1 MSAVLRPDIGQLDPH
16 SLCYAIYSQLYHNFF
31 NAQDKK
37 SNDNPY
43 GIEEGDDTSIRLRNT
58 AYGFAEAI
66 AGAVV
71 GEDSEGG
78 EGGILLGYLKKTGGD
93 MTGLLRANYGFE
105 AGMGNV
111 RLLETYQEIA
121 EDGVT
126 PRYGIQAF
134 GDIRVGGSNLYIGG
148 KQLLRY
154 AVADGVA
161 YLENPLL
168 SFGSST
174 LLSQG
179 EMILGENKAKGVV
192 ICGEGIRIKDQE
204 VYYGGNAN
212 LPTVHWS
219 MNDAR
224 VDGALRVKGA
234 TTLSDKLTVL
244 YGVELGEGGKPIL
257 TVARGEALLD
267 GYLTISANYGVKI
280 GSIPVLIRLNETD
293 VALSC
298 DYGNLHLGSES
309 TQQIRLF
316 AGLTDIDG
324 DNILITKYGGAYFPD
339 SLRVAHNYGADLLST
354 YRMSDAD
361 EGIILQKKLRFGFT
375 DGVSLCGNRTALIF
389 GKQANQAMIG
399 FRKSTSVYQ
408 LPESG
413 SLSLYVDTNSDF
425 VIFDKPIESRAH
437 LGIDG
442 SFTRLTDKHL
452 YFSNEHYLMSATDG
466 VKHFGN
472 AYFVD
477 SLGSER
483 FSSGF
488 AGYGWSILKNLTTGN
503 ISATFDEL
511 TIRKKMR
518 IYELEVQKNTAT
530 NGALWVSD
538 SCSGDAVEKL
548 L

>member
-1 MSAVLRPDIGQLDPH
+1 MSAVLLPDIGQLDPN

-37 SNDNPY
+37 TPENPY

-66 AGAVV
+66 SGAVA
-71 GEDSEGG
+71 GEGG
-78 EGGILLGYLKKTGGD
+78 SSEGGILLGYLKKTGGD
-93 MTGLLRANYGFE
+93 MTGMLRANYGFE

-126 PRYGIQAF
+126 PIYGLQVF
-134 GDIRVGGSNLYIGG
+134 GDIHIGGNNLYIGG

-154 AVADGVA
+154 SVADGIA

-168 SFGSST
+168 SFGTST
-174 LLSQG
+174 LTSLG
-179 EMILGENKAKGVV
+179 EMVFGESKATGIVLS
-192 ICGEGIRIKDQE
+192 GEGIRIKDKE
-204 VYYGGNAN
+204 VYHAGNAN

-219 MNDAR
+219 MNDAS
-224 VDGALRVKGA
+224 VDGRLKVKGV
-234 TTLSDKLTVL
+234 TTLSDKLSAL
-244 YGVELGEGGKPIL
+244 YGVELGEGGKTIL
-257 TVARGEALLD
+257 TVTTSEALLD
-267 GYLTISANYGVKI
+267 GYLNISANYGVKI
-280 GSIPVLIRLNETD
+280 GSTPVLIRVNKMD

-298 DYGNLHLGSES
+298 DYGNLHLGSEH
-309 TQQIRLF
+309 TQKIKLF
-316 AGLTDIDG
+316 AGLWDMDG
-324 DNILITKYGGAYFPD
+324 DNMLITKYGGAYFPD

-354 YRMSDAD
+354 YRVNDAD
-361 EGIILQKKLRFGFT
+361 EGIILHKRLRFGFAN
-375 DGVSLCGNRTALIF
+375 GVSLSGNRTELIF
-389 GKQANQAMIG
+389 GKQANQAMMG
-399 FRKSTSVYQ
+399 FRESTSVYQ

-413 SLSLYVDTNSDF
+413 SISLYINTNGDF
-425 VIFDKPIESRAH
+425 ITFDKPIESKKH
-437 LGIDG
+437 VGIDG

-452 YFSNEHYLMSATDG
+452 YFSSEHYLMSATDG

-472 AYFVD
+472 AYFID

-488 AGYGWSILKNLTTGN
+488 AGYGWAILKNLTTGN
-503 ISATFDEL
+503 IAATFDEL

-518 IYELEVQKNTAT
+518 IYELEVQKNSAT

-538 SCSGDAVEKL
+538 SCSGDTVVKIN
-548 L
+548 